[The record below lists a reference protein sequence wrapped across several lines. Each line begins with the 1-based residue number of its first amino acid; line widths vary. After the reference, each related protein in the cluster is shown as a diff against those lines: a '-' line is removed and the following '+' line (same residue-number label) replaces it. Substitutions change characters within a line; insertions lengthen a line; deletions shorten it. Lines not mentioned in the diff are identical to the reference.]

1 MEINPKRLFSIE
13 HARSLDKNDPIP
25 DRRSDFHVP
34 VIDGKEVIYFTGNS
48 LGLQPKT
55 AEQAIKTELNDWAKW
70 GVEGHFHAQ
79 NPWVSYH
86 EKLAKGLANL
96 VGAKE
101 HEVVAMNALTVN
113 LHLLLVSFY
122 VPQGRRTKIICEAKA
137 FPSDQYALA
146 SQIRFHG
153 GDPETD
159 LIAISPRPG
168 ATCIEEEDIEKAIEA
183 HADELALVM
192 IGGVHYFTGQLMDM
206 QRIALAAHAVGAHC
220 GFDLAHA
227 MGNVPMQLHDW
238 GVDFACWCSYKYL
251 NSGPGAVAGAFIH
264 EKHVGREDI
273 PRFDGWWGHDAKRR
287 FLMEPNFESMKTAL

>member
-1 MEINPKRLFSIE
+1 M
-13 HARSLDKNDPIP
+13 
-25 DRRSDFHVP
+25 
-34 VIDGKEVIYFTGNS
+34 
-48 LGLQPKT
+48 
-55 AEQAIKTELNDWAKW
+55 
-70 GVEGHFHAQ
+70 
-79 NPWVSYH
+79 
-86 EKLAKGLANL
+86 
-96 VGAKE
+96 
-101 HEVVAMNALTVN
+101 
-113 LHLLLVSFY
+113 
-122 VPQGRRTKIICEAKA
+122 
-137 FPSDQYALA
+137 A

-153 GDPETD
+153 GDPDTD

-206 QRIALAAHAVGAHC
+206 QRIARAAHAVGAHC

-264 EKHVGREDI
+264 EKHVSREDI

-287 FLMEPNFESMKTAL
+287 FLMEPNFESMKTAEAWQMSNAPVLNMAVHAASLEMFLESRIDQLREKSKRLTAYMEAGIQHVAEEVGFRAELITPTAPERRGCQLSLAAHGFGKSLFEALTKAGVISDWREPNVIRMAPVPLYNTFEDIAAFLVILKDCTEALSTE